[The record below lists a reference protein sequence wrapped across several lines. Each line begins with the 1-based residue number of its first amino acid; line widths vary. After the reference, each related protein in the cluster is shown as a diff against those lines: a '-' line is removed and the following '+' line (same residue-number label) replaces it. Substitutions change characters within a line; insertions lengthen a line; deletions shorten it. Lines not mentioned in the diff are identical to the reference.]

1 MSASNFVRRC
11 NSGVLGRPNAVKL
24 FMQCGRLPRKC
35 VDLEKPSQAF
45 YFKLIQQPHFF
56 ASAIASYTVNKI
68 LNTAI
73 SSTDSHQPH
82 ITLST
87 VSMSS
92 LPRSSSGSSSGA
104 QLPTIKPDD
113 PFVKVVKALSVYVI
127 SILDLSIC

>member
-1 MSASNFVRRC
+1 
-11 NSGVLGRPNAVKL
+11 
-24 FMQCGRLPRKC
+24 
-35 VDLEKPSQAF
+35 
-45 YFKLIQQPHFF
+45 
-56 ASAIASYTVNKI
+56 

-127 SILDLSIC
+127 SILDLSMC